1 MELDLKALW
10 FTTGIANFGIGELF
24 MIVVGGV
31 LLYLAIARRFE
42 PLLLV
47 PIGFG
52 AILSNVPVAAMAGPD
67 GLLGYIYTVGI
78 ETGVFPMLIFLGLG
92 ALTDFGALIA
102 NPRTLLLGAAAQV
115 GIFLTMMGALLLNYL
130 PGFYF
135 SLQDAAAIGFF
146 GGAYVPT
153 AIFVS

>member
-10 FTTGIANFGIGELF
+10 LTTGVANFGLGELF
-24 MIVVGGV
+24 MIVVGAV
-31 LLYLAIARRFE
+31 LLYLAIAKRFE

-52 AILSNVPVAAMAGPD
+52 AILSNVPVAGMAGPE
-67 GLLGYIYTVGI
+67 GLLGYIYHVGI

-102 NPRTLLLGAAAQV
+102 NPRTLLLGAAAQF
-115 GIFLTMMGALLLNYL
+115 GIRHRN
-130 PGFYF
+130 
-135 SLQDAAAIGFF
+135 
-146 GGAYVPT
+146 VR
-153 AIFVS
+153 